1 MKINGTDI
9 RVYNAKQLTADV
21 QPPSIVNNYEWL
33 SGATLPTELETDVQ
47 MGHLKLSIY
56 FKGKDRNSIIRSA
69 SEFMMNFTKP
79 CRLELDGYKGTYIGF
94 ITSNDYEKKNVKQRY
109 VVNVEFDGFFVD
121 DDLSITFDGKT
132 SASFYKVGTR
142 DTPCVVEV
150 YAKST
155 LTNYT
160 INGLGEDIVVESL
173 AAGKTVVIDAKTGLV
188 TIDGANAFDKVDL
201 WEFPVLKAG
210 ETALTFSN
218 TKAIETYLNDN
229 LDLEIKGDWQVFRFE
244 YPVMKDGKPVLDEN
258 RKQVTKGRMLD
269 FMGFQFHHDRTT
281 IRKSN
286 IESARRKANHIS
298 KQDKISW
305 YNASVMLSYMG
316 LFKHTDTYNYYIEY
330 IKPKINVKKL
340 KRIVSKHS
348 RKENEQHDRLEKG
361 DRNTAGTSGGNRQ
374 DIVSVNGLSA

>member
-1 MKINGTDI
+1 MKINGIDI
-9 RVYNAKQLTADV
+9 RKYDAKQLTADV

-56 FKGKDRNSIIRSA
+56 FKGKDRNNIIRAA
-69 SEFMMNFTKP
+69 SEFMSNFTKA
-79 CRLELDGYKGTYIGF
+79 CKMELDGYKGTYIGF

-109 VVNVEFDGFFVD
+109 VVNLEFDGFFVD

-132 SASFYKVGTR
+132 STSFYKVGTR
-142 DTPCVVEV
+142 DAPCVVEV

-218 TKAIETYLNDN
+218 TKA
-229 LDLEIKGDWQVFRFE
+229 R
-244 YPVMKDGKPVLDEN
+244 
-258 RKQVTKGRMLD
+258 VTVRYTPMW
-269 FMGFQFHHDRTT
+269 
-281 IRKSN
+281 I
-286 IESARRKANHIS
+286 
-298 KQDKISW
+298 
-305 YNASVMLSYMG
+305 
-316 LFKHTDTYNYYIEY
+316 
-330 IKPKINVKKL
+330 
-340 KRIVSKHS
+340 
-348 RKENEQHDRLEKG
+348 
-361 DRNTAGTSGGNRQ
+361 
-374 DIVSVNGLSA
+374 

>member
-1 MKINGTDI
+1 MKINGIDI
-9 RVYNAKQLTADV
+9 KKYDAKQLTADV

-79 CRLELDGYKGTYIGF
+79 CRLELDCYKGTYIGF

-142 DTPCVVEV
+142 DAPCVVEV

-160 INGLGEDIVVESL
+160 ISGLGEDDIIIESL
-173 AAGKTVVIDAKTGLV
+173 AAGKTVVINAKTGLV
-188 TIDGANAFDKVDL
+188 TIDGANAFDKVNM
-201 WEFPVLKAG
+201 WTFPVLKTG

-218 TKAIETYLNDN
+218 TKAR
-229 LDLEIKGDWQVFRFE
+229 V
-244 YPVMKDGKPVLDEN
+244 
-258 RKQVTKGRMLD
+258 
-269 FMGFQFHHDRTT
+269 T
-281 IRKSN
+281 IRYTPMW
-286 IESARRKANHIS
+286 I
-298 KQDKISW
+298 
-305 YNASVMLSYMG
+305 
-316 LFKHTDTYNYYIEY
+316 
-330 IKPKINVKKL
+330 
-340 KRIVSKHS
+340 
-348 RKENEQHDRLEKG
+348 
-361 DRNTAGTSGGNRQ
+361 
-374 DIVSVNGLSA
+374 

>member
-9 RVYNAKQLTADV
+9 RVYNAKQLTVDV
-21 QPPSIVNNYEWL
+21 QPPSIMNNYEWL

-94 ITSNDYEKKNVKQRY
+94 IASNDYEKKNVKQRY

-160 INGLGEDIVVESL
+160 ITGLGEDIIVEIGSDR
-173 AAGKTVVIDAKTGLV
+173 GCYFMEGL
-188 TIDGANAFDKVDL
+188 
-201 WEFPVLKAG
+201 
-210 ETALTFSN
+210 
-218 TKAIETYLNDN
+218 N
-229 LDLEIKGDWQVFRFE
+229 LR
-244 YPVMKDGKPVLDEN
+244 
-258 RKQVTKGRMLD
+258 
-269 FMGFQFHHDRTT
+269 
-281 IRKSN
+281 
-286 IESARRKANHIS
+286 
-298 KQDKISW
+298 KISLK
-305 YNASVMLSYMG
+305 S
-316 LFKHTDTYNYYIEY
+316 DTYDFYT
-330 IKPKINVKKL
+330 
-340 KRIVSKHS
+340 RIYPIGK
-348 RKENEQHDRLEKG
+348 D
-361 DRNTAGTSGGNRQ
+361 
-374 DIVSVNGLSA
+374 LSLIHI